1 MKFLLGLLLASAA
14 WAQLSL
20 TTITDTIYKPDGTKF
35 RGSVYITSQ
44 AFNQGAIHVDGVNK
58 EVIVGSNGV
67 FTVQLA
73 PNVGATPTDTAYRV
87 RYQLQNGVVRDASWT
102 VPVSLTPLNISS
114 VEGPVRLTQPSP
126 VIATTQI
133 GAGTAAAGQAICFNG
148 LSYLPGNCATTGG
161 VSLAAPLTFGTI
173 QDGGTKDLTFTFSG
187 ISSGQAFV
195 PGLPS
200 GLPTGVQGFMLASAA
215 DTIKV
220 RLLNLSGVPVTI
232 GALTFSSTI
241 IAGSISGSGSLTF
254 PSINV
259 GTCAYRTFSL
269 PGALQ
274 NGTVVPGFPAALE
287 VGLFPAMRLSAA
299 GTAQVILCNWGEHAI
314 TPAVATYSAKI
325 P

>member
-1 MKFLLGLLLASAA
+1 MRFLLGLSLASVA
-14 WAQLSL
+14 WCQPSL
-20 TTITDTIYKPDGTKF
+20 TRITDTIYKSDGTKF
-35 RGSVYITSQ
+35 NGSITINWQ
-44 AFNQGAIHVDGVNK
+44 AFNQGAIPVKDGYLSVPVK
-58 EVIVGSNGV
+58 NGA

-73 PNVGATPTDTAYRV
+73 PNDIATPTGTTYHVKYVLTQGTARE
-87 RYQLQNGVVRDASWT
+87 ASWT
-102 VPVSLTPLNISS
+102 VPASMTTLNISS
-114 VEGPVRLTQPSP
+114 VEGPVTVSSPSP

-133 GAGTAAAGQAICFNG
+133 GAGTAASGQAICFNG

-161 VSLAAPLTFGTI
+161 VSQAAPLTFGTI
-173 QDGGTKDLTFTFSG
+173 QDGQPKELTFTFSG
-187 ISSGQAFV
+187 ISAGQAFV

-220 RLLNLSGVPVTI
+220 RLLNLSGDPVTL
-232 GALTFSSTI
+232 GALTFSATI
-241 IAGSISGSGSLTF
+241 IAGSISGTGSLTF

-274 NGTVVPGFPAALE
+274 NGTVVPGFPSALE

-314 TPAVATYSAKI
+314 TPAVATYAAKI